1 MPTMH
6 DVARRANVS
15 LSTVSYAING
25 TRPISEETRQR
36 IFAAMEELGY
46 RPHALARGLASKRS
60 RILALLFPTSERGMG
75 TTDLEFIIGAADTA
89 RDLGYHLVLWTSDIN
104 DAVELRQLIQQG
116 LVDGVV
122 LMEVHLNDR
131 RIAYLQEIDFPFS
144 IIGRCADN
152 TGLAYTDIDFEQTV
166 RTAVQHLVELGHTDI
181 AFINHAREVF
191 DAGYGPAVRTT
202 DAFQRITQ
210 ELGIHSV
217 IRFCHPTAQA
227 GYTTFNA
234 LIDERPEITAIA
246 AMNERCFPG
255 MLQAIADRGW
265 CVPDDISLI
274 SLVSSPDVAE
284 MSMPPLA
291 TLAPPAAE
299 LGRLGVELLVQ
310 QLDGRPVSITERLL
324 PCRLVLGGSTGE
336 RRAPALNPP
345 SQFSGVADPGL

>member
-6 DVARRANVS
+6 DVAHRANVS

-75 TTDLEFIIGAADTA
+75 TTDLEFIIGAADMA
-89 RDLGYHLVLWTSDIN
+89 RELGYHLVLWTSDIN

-131 RIAYLQEIDFPFS
+131 RVAYLREIEFPFS

-152 TGLAYTDIDFEQTV
+152 TGLAYTDIDFEQTM
-166 RTAVQHLVELGHTDI
+166 RDAVQHLVELGHTDI
-181 AFINHAREVF
+181 AFVNHARGVF
-191 DAGYGPAVRTT
+191 DAGYGPAVRTA
-202 DAFQRITQ
+202 DAFGRVVQ
-210 ELGIHSV
+210 EYGIRGV

-227 GYTTFNA
+227 GYVTFNSLLA
-234 LIDERPEITAIA
+234 EQPEITAIA
-246 AMNERCFPG
+246 VMNERSIPG
-255 MLQAIADRGW
+255 MLQAIADRDW
-265 CVPDDISLI
+265 CVPEEISLI

-284 MSMPPLA
+284 MSMPPLT
-291 TLAPPAAE
+291 TLAPPSTE
-299 LGRLGVELLVQ
+299 LGRLGVELLIQ
-310 QLDGRPVSITERLL
+310 QLDGRPVSTTQLLL
-324 PCRLVLGGSTGE
+324 PCRLVLGGSTGL
-336 RRAPALNPP
+336 RRPLNAHLL
-345 SQFSGVADPGL
+345 QRG

>member
-75 TTDLEFIIGAADTA
+75 TTDLEFIIGAADMA
-89 RDLGYHLVLWTSDIN
+89 RELGYHLVLWTSDIN

-122 LMEVHLNDR
+122 LMEVHLHDR
-131 RIAYLQEIDFPFS
+131 RVAYLREIEFPFS

-152 TGLAYTDIDFEQTV
+152 TGLAYTDIDFEQTM
-166 RTAVQHLVELGHTDI
+166 REAILHLAELGHTDI
-181 AFINHAREVF
+181 AFVNYAREVL
-191 DAGYGPAVRTT
+191 DAGYGPAVRTAN
-202 DAFQRITQ
+202 AFERIIQ
-210 ELGIHSV
+210 ELDLRGV
-217 IRFCHPTAQA
+217 TRFCHPTAQA
-227 GYTTFNA
+227 GYATLNTLLA
-234 LIDERPEITAIA
+234 EYPEITAIA
-246 AMNERCFPG
+246 AMNERSFPG

-265 CVPDDISLI
+265 CVPEDISLI

-291 TLAPPAAE
+291 TLAPPSTE
-299 LGRLGVELLVQ
+299 LGKLGVELLVQ
-310 QLDGRPVSITERLL
+310 QLDGRSVSTQQRLL
-324 PCRLVLGGSTGE
+324 PCRLVLGGSTGP
-336 RRAPALNPP
+336 RRHLTAYPQQDA
-345 SQFSGVADPGL
+345 

>member
-75 TTDLEFIIGAADTA
+75 TTDLEFIVGAADTA
-89 RDLGYHLVLWTSDIN
+89 RELGYHLVLWTSEIN

-122 LMEVHLNDR
+122 LMEVHLHDQ
-131 RIAYLQEIDFPFS
+131 RIAYLREIAFPFS
-144 IIGRCADN
+144 IIGRCADV

-166 RTAVQHLVELGHTDI
+166 RAAVTHLAELGHTEI
-181 AFINHAREVF
+181 AFLNYAQEVF
-191 DAGYGPAVRTT
+191 EAGYGPAVRVQQ
-202 DAFQRITQ
+202 AFARIAN
-210 ELGIHSV
+210 EAGICAIS
-217 IRFCHPTAQA
+217 RFCHPSAQA
-227 GYTTFNA
+227 GYAAFEA
-234 LIDERPEITAIA
+234 LLAEHPQVTAIA
-246 AMNERCFPG
+246 AMNERSFPG

-265 CVPDDISLI
+265 SVPEDISLI
-274 SLVSSPDVAE
+274 SLVSSPLVAE

-310 QLDGRPVSITERLL
+310 QLDGRPVSTPQTLL
-324 PCRLVLGGSTGE
+324 PCLLVLGGSTGV
-336 RRAPALNPP
+336 RRAAAATALP
-345 SQFSGVADPGL
+345 

>member
-75 TTDLEFIIGAADTA
+75 TTDLEFIIGAADMA

-131 RIAYLQEIDFPFS
+131 RVAYLREIEFPFS

-152 TGLAYTDIDFEQTV
+152 TGLAYTDIDFEQTM
-166 RTAVQHLVELGHTDI
+166 RDAVLHLVELGHTDI
-181 AFINHAREVF
+181 AFVNYARAVF
-191 DAGYGPAVRTT
+191 DAGYGPAVRTA
-202 DAFQRITQ
+202 DAFERIIQ
-210 ELGIHSV
+210 QLGIRGV
-217 IRFCHPTAQA
+217 TRFCHPTAQA
-227 GYTTFNA
+227 GYATFNTLLA
-234 LIDERPEITAIA
+234 EHPEITAIA
-246 AMNERCFPG
+246 AMNERSFPG

-265 CVPDDISLI
+265 CVPEDISLI

-291 TLAPPAAE
+291 TLAPPSTE
-299 LGRLGVELLVQ
+299 LGKLGVELLVQ
-310 QLDGRPVSITERLL
+310 QLDGRPVSTTQRLL
-324 PCRLVLGGSTGE
+324 PCRLVLGGSTG
-336 RRAPALNPP
+336 APRPLKAHAL
-345 SQFSGVADPGL
+345 QRT